1 MVVHA
6 RYRGEL
12 ALYRAAVA
20 HTYDEGWC
28 LRFVRTRYGIPF
40 KTGIGTAMDA
50 WRDLPPSRRHSN
62 IANPPRG
69 YPFWWWAG
77 IGQPGHVA
85 LSLGGGR
92 VRSTDWPRAGQI
104 GNTYIRDISIRW
116 GMTPLGWGH
125 DLNDRS
131 VWAPMVDL
139 SSIIWVAKHAP
150 HTHDMVSTVEASL
163 HARGYLD
170 TVNDTWTQATRS
182 AYARWQRHLGYTGS
196 AADGIPGARSLR
208 RLARLQPYFIVR
220 P

>member
-20 HTYDEGWC
+20 HTYEEGWC

-40 KTGIGTAMDA
+40 KTGIGTAWDA
-50 WRDLPPSRRHSN
+50 LRDMAPSRRHSN

-125 DLNDRS
+125 DVNDRS
-131 VWAPMVDL
+131 VWAPGRPVVD
-139 SSIIWVAKHAP
+139 
-150 HTHDMVSTVEASL
+150 
-163 HARGYLD
+163 
-170 TVNDTWTQATRS
+170 
-182 AYARWQRHLGYTGS
+182 HLGGYTAHSRHGL
-196 AADGIPGARSLR
+196 DGREPPARP
-208 RLARLQPYFIVR
+208 RLPRHR
-220 P
+220 E